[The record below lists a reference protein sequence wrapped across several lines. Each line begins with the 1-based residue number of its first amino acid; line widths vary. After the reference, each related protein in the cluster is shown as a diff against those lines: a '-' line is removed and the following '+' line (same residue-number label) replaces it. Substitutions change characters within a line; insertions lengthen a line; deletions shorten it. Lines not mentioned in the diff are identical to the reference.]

1 MSIEE
6 AQLRQDQLLNEVGAA
21 VAALAEVGQ
30 VVTVTTIRLA
40 IVDGCGDWT
49 AAHAMVAWWYCRN
62 LGAH

>member
-1 MSIEE
+1 ME
-6 AQLRQDQLLNEVGAA
+6 AIQNDIGHAAEALR
-21 VAALAEVGQ
+21 EVGQ

-40 IVDGCGDWT
+40 IVDGCGEWT